1 MQKNQIYDILN
12 YDRKGSRSMGFD
24 VFLLVILIVAGICFF
39 RRLDS
44 SVYFIASLDI
54 FFRILTFIRDNL
66 GVPEFSNFIREY
78 FPESIP
84 GIIYKYTDGILSTAL
99 MWIYVLMFVVFLF
112 YTVRILWKKR

>member
-1 MQKNQIYDILN
+1 
-12 YDRKGSRSMGFD
+12 MGFD
-24 VFLLVILIVAGICFF
+24 VFLLIILIVAGICFF

-54 FFRILTFIRDNL
+54 FFRILTFLRDNL
-66 GVPEFSNFIREY
+66 GVAEISRFIREY

-84 GIIYKYTDGILSTAL
+84 GVIYKYTDGIFSKVLI
-99 MWIYVLMFVVFLF
+99 WIYVLMFIVFLF

>member
-1 MQKNQIYDILN
+1 M
-12 YDRKGSRSMGFD
+12 SFD
-24 VFLLVILIVAGICFF
+24 AVLLIVLIVAGVCFF

-54 FFRILTFIRDNL
+54 FFRILTFLKNNL
-66 GVPEFSNFIREY
+66 GVYEISSFISKY

-84 GIIYKYTDGILSTAL
+84 GVVNKYTDGIISTIL
-99 MWIYVLMFVVFLF
+99 IWIYVLMYMVFLF

>member
-1 MQKNQIYDILN
+1 
-12 YDRKGSRSMGFD
+12 MGFD

-54 FFRILTFIRDNL
+54 FFRILTFLRDHL
-66 GVPEFSNFIREY
+66 GVAEISRFIREY

-84 GIIYKYTDGILSTAL
+84 GVIYKYTDGILSTVL
-99 MWIYVLMFVVFLF
+99 VWIYVLMFIVFLF

>member
-1 MQKNQIYDILN
+1 
-12 YDRKGSRSMGFD
+12 MGFD

>member
-1 MQKNQIYDILN
+1 ME
-12 YDRKGSRSMGFD
+12 FD
-24 VFLLVILIVAGICFF
+24 VVLLIILIVAGVCFF

-54 FFRILTFIRDNL
+54 FFRILTFLKNNL
-66 GVPEFSNFIREY
+66 GIPEISSFIGKY

-84 GIIYKYTDGILSTAL
+84 GIIYKYTDGVVSTILI
-99 MWIYVLMFVVFLF
+99 WIYVLLFGVFLF

>member
-1 MQKNQIYDILN
+1 
-12 YDRKGSRSMGFD
+12 MGFD
-24 VFLLVILIVAGICFF
+24 VFLLIILIVAGVCFF

-54 FFRILTFIRDNL
+54 FFRILTFLRDNL
-66 GVPEFSNFIREY
+66 GVAEISRFIREY

-84 GIIYKYTDGILSTAL
+84 GVIYKYTDGILSKVL
-99 MWIYVLMFVVFLF
+99 IWVYVLMFIVFLF